1 MNIETIYIEKEI
13 KDHPNTKNILKK
25 INYKNIIL
33 CNKYTEIFNTKNQNF
48 RVQKINPGLIL
59 AQKKKNFLLKTP
71 ENFTIGYTNNYYFS
85 HMLNC
90 IYDCKYC
97 FLQGM
102 FASANY
108 LIFVNYKDFF
118 NPITKIL
125 KNSREK
131 VCFFSG
137 YDCDSLAFEKVTNFV
152 ENFLNF
158 FEKIENGILE
168 IRTKSP
174 NIQVFKKRKPLD
186 NVIVAY
192 SLNPNEII
200 KEFEPKTSNLKIRL
214 KCLKILQQMNW
225 KIGLRF
231 DPIINVDGNFNLY
244 KHFFKIIFSE
254 LDPKKIHSV
263 TLGKFRM
270 PRRFY
275 NKFINLRQED
285 SFVFNKLN
293 NSDENNINKLHEYE
307 FELLKHLE
315 PNKIFS
321 N

>member
-1 MNIETIYIEKEI
+1 
-13 KDHPNTKNILKK
+13 
-25 INYKNIIL
+25 
-33 CNKYTEIFNTKNQNF
+33 
-48 RVQKINPGLIL
+48 
-59 AQKKKNFLLKTP
+59 
-71 ENFTIGYTNNYYFS
+71 
-85 HMLNC
+85 MLNC

-102 FASANY
+102 FTSANY
-108 LIFVNYKDFF
+108 LIFVNYKDFI
-118 NPITKIL
+118 NPIKKIM
-125 KNSREK
+125 KNSKEN

-137 YDCDSLAFEKVTNFV
+137 YDCDSLAFEKITNFV

-174 NIQVFKKRKPLD
+174 NIEVFKKRKPLK

-192 SLNPNEII
+192 SLNPKEII
-200 KEFEPKTSNLKIRL
+200 KKFEPKTSKLKIRL
-214 KCLKILQQMNW
+214 RCLKTLQRMNW

-231 DPIINVDGNFNLY
+231 DPIINLNDNFNLY
-244 KHFFKIIFSE
+244 KCLFENIFSE

-270 PRRFY
+270 PRKFFNR
-275 NKFINLRQED
+275 FINIREED

-293 NSDENNINKLHEYE
+293 NPDKTNLNNLHKYEY
-307 FELLKHLE
+307 ELLKHLE